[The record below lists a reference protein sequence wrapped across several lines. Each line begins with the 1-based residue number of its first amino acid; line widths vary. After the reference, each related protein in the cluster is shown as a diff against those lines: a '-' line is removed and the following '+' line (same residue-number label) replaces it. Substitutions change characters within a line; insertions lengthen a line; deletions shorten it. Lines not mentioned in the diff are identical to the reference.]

1 MEPPALP
8 ELQFSQIPA
17 ASRARYTGDRFC
29 YMEAGAPDGIPL
41 LLLHGVGASS
51 LYWRYQFAG
60 LSDRWRV
67 IAWNAPG
74 YLLSDNLRADAPTG
88 RDYADA
94 VADFLA
100 SLGLTGLGLAGLGLE
115 RPGVAQ
121 AGLERVHILAN
132 SFGTRVAQEFAR
144 HHPGRIGRMVLTGTG
159 VGRGNLSADE
169 KARAMAAREQQI
181 AGGGYGF
188 GDRVGALLSAN
199 AGDETIALV
208 RHVLRATNRRGFL
221 QAAQFGLNTH
231 FTPDLAGMLDMPIL
245 LIQGAEDRVNP
256 TATNAAI
263 LAASVPNARL
273 VELDDVGHLP
283 EIEAPERVN
292 ALVGAFL
299 AG

>member
-1 MEPPALP
+1 MAPPALP
-8 ELQFSQIPA
+8 ELRFSQIPVV
-17 ASRARYTGDRFC
+17 SRARYTGDRFS
-29 YMEAGAPDGIPL
+29 YMEAGDPGGFPL
-41 LLLHGVGASS
+41 LLLHGIGASS

-74 YLLSDNLRADAPTG
+74 YLLSDNLAADAPTG

-100 SLGLTGLGLAGLGLE
+100 SLGLD
-115 RPGVAQ
+115 
-121 AGLERVHILAN
+121 RVHILAN
-132 SFGTRVAQEFAR
+132 SFGTRVAQEFVR

-159 VGRGNLSADE
+159 IGRGDLSAED
-169 KARAMAAREQQI
+169 KARALAAREQQI
-181 AGGGYGF
+181 AAGGYGF
-188 GDRVGALLSAN
+188 GDRVGALLSAK
-199 AGDETIALV
+199 AGETTIALV
-208 RHVLRATNRRGFL
+208 QHVLRATNRRGFL
-221 QAAQFGLNTH
+221 QAAQFGLNTN
-231 FTPDLAGMLDMPIL
+231 FTRDLAGMLDMPIL
-245 LIQGAEDRVNP
+245 LIQGTEDRVNP

-263 LAASVPNARL
+263 LAAAVPNARL

>member
-1 MEPPALP
+1 MVPPALP
-8 ELQFSQIPA
+8 ELRFSLIPA
-17 ASRARYTGDRFC
+17 ASRSRYTGDRFS
-29 YMEAGAPDGIPL
+29 YMEAGDPGGLPL

-74 YLLSDNLRADAPTG
+74 YLLSDNLATDAPTG

-100 SLGLTGLGLAGLGLE
+100 SLGLD
-115 RPGVAQ
+115 
-121 AGLERVHILAN
+121 RVHILAN

-144 HHPGRIGRMVLTGTG
+144 DHPGRIGRMVLTGTG
-159 VGRGNLSADE
+159 IGRGDLSAED
-169 KARAMAAREQQI
+169 KARALAAREQQI
-181 AGGGYGF
+181 AAGGYGF
-188 GDRVGALLSAN
+188 GDRVGALLSAK
-199 AGDETIALV
+199 AGEEAIALV

-245 LIQGAEDRVNP
+245 LIQGTEDRVNP

-292 ALVGAFL
+292 ALVGGFL

>member
-1 MEPPALP
+1 MAPPALP

-17 ASRARYTGDRFC
+17 ASRDRYTGDRFSF
-29 YMEAGAPDGIPL
+29 MEAGAPDGVPL

-74 YLLSDNLRADAPTG
+74 YLLSDNLLADAPTG

-100 SLGLTGLGLAGLGLE
+100 SLGLAGLGVSQVGL
-115 RPGVAQ
+115 AQ
-121 AGLERVHILAN
+121 VGLEQVHILAN

-159 VGRGNLSADE
+159 VGRGDLSAED

-181 AGGGYGF
+181 AAGGYGF
-188 GDRVGALLSAN
+188 GDRVGALLSAK
-199 AGDETIALV
+199 AGEETIALV

-221 QAAQFGLNTH
+221 QGAQFGLNTH

-245 LIQGAEDRVNP
+245 LIQGTEDRVNP

-263 LAASVPNARL
+263 LAASVPHARL